1 MRMSIIVPEMR
12 ARDAI
17 GNVVLEMARAAVVNG
32 WDCTIYSYVLNRR
45 YMPSLP
51 DRVRLKKVS
60 LGELLSDPF
69 FINTDVV
76 VYHYAVYCPLM
87 ESVRT
92 VNKPRLI
99 YFHGITPPDFAL
111 TSWAKALLERSLFGL
126 LLMGYADLVCVN
138 SNYIRE
144 EMLTFLGGKF
154 PKPIRV
160 LPLFVDLNKY
170 SPGPRNESILRQLR
184 ASKILLFV
192 GRVTNN
198 KKIDV
203 LIKALPIINEQC
215 AGVKLVVVGDWASSE
230 EYRRTKQFLEEI
242 AQENR
247 VRENVVFTG
256 SVEDVLPYYRAA
268 DLFVTASEHEGFC
281 MPIVEAMACGIPVIA
296 ANASAIP
303 ETLNGGGLLFSPGN
317 HVELAQKVTRLLNS
331 EEDYRFWR
339 EKGLQRARDFSL
351 EQFYARFMSMIDEVI
366 NFNKTSRQIGQGW
379 IDLPF
384 VLKSVSWDEL
394 QNMADIA
401 LRDYRIRSHIPII
414 GRLIEWIRFQLTVH
428 VKEAY
433 LDPMIERQVMFNY
446 QVVKLLYEMS
456 QTNPGRR
463 EG

>member
-1 MRMSIIVPEMR
+1 MRMSIIVPELR

-17 GNVVLEMARAAVVNG
+17 GSVAVEMSRAAVING

-45 YMPSLP
+45 HIPSLP

-69 FINTDVV
+69 FVNTDVV

-87 ESVRT
+87 ESLKT
-92 VNKPRLI
+92 VKKPRFI
-99 YFHGITPPDFAL
+99 YFPGITPPDFAL

-126 LLMGYADLVCVN
+126 LLMGYADLICVN

-144 EMLTFLGGKF
+144 EMLAFLGGQF
-154 PKPIRV
+154 PKPIKV
-160 LPLFVDLNKY
+160 LPLFVDVNKY
-170 SPGPRNESILRQLR
+170 SPGPRDKSISRQLG

-198 KKIDV
+198 KRIDV
-203 LIKALPIINEQC
+203 LIQALPIINKQY
-215 AGVKLVVVGDWASSE
+215 AGVKLMVVGDWASSE
-230 EYRRTKQFLEEI
+230 EYRKTRQFLEEV
-242 AQENR
+242 ARENQ
-247 VRENVVFTG
+247 VRENVIFTG
-256 SVEDVLPYYRAA
+256 SVADVLPYYRTA

-281 MPIVEAMACGIPVIA
+281 MPIVEAMACGVPVIA
-296 ANASAIP
+296 ASAAAIP
-303 ETLNGGGLLFSPGN
+303 ETLGEGGLSFSPGN
-317 HVELAQKVTRLLNS
+317 YTELAQKVIWLLTS
-331 EEDYRFWR
+331 EEEYRFWR
-339 EKGLQRARDFSL
+339 EKGLQRAREFSL

-366 NFNKTSRQIGQGW
+366 NLNKKSRQNGQGW

-384 VLKSVSWDEL
+384 LLKPVSWEEL

-401 LRDYRIRSHIPII
+401 LRDYRIRSHIPLI

-433 LDPMIERQVMFNY
+433 LDPIIERQVMFNY
-446 QVVKLLYEMS
+446 QIVKLLYEIS
-456 QTNPGRR
+456 QIHSGK
-463 EG
+463 EE